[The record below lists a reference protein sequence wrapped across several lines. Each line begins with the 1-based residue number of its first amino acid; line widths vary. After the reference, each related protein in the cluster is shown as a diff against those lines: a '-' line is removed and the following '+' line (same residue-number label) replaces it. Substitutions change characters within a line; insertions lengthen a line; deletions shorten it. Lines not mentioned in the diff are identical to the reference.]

1 VERRDLLALLD
12 QAEAAQVVTI
22 SAGAGFGKSTLLAQW
37 VDRWR
42 GRGGDAVWVTVPHLG
57 DSLDVAMRIAGQVEC
72 GDAVGPLPT
81 AYDDATWSSVTLP
94 RLRDCLSTASAPLL
108 VALDDVMNLTDQRAD
123 ELFETLATGL
133 MDGSQLAVTTRGPT
147 PLALRRLRTTGRT
160 VELGPTE
167 LAMTSREAGELLET
181 DGVTLSPTEVT
192 DLVGRTEGWP
202 VGIFLMGRALASD
215 PDHLD
220 VEGRPGLTPGW
231 ITDYLHDEFLDG
243 LDEKTADLLMHVC
256 VLDVLDGDTCDAV
269 SSLDGSLARL
279 RELAVG
285 NSLIMRTNGA
295 GEQYR
300 FHQLFAEFLRGE
312 SRARSTA
319 TFQLAHRRA
328 FEWFLAKDD
337 IDQAAIHGRE
347 MGDDRALGHMVWAQ
361 AWIRLTK
368 GVMPEVRRWLGGMD
382 DDRLSRDVG
391 LALASFY
398 CTIHEGDT
406 ERTRRF
412 SSTLEEWVGS
422 SQLSPFELAHCQ
434 VALAVVGTD
443 GLDAIVGQTSQA
455 LEVLRPASDPWATVA
470 LFLRGVAQTY
480 LGRPAEAQSDL
491 LAGLALCH
499 ELGVVDMRAHCL
511 AALAGIHLA
520 SGQLPDALRLA
531 DEARSMAYD
540 NGLENIPAMSPVFT
554 ASAAVLVAGGRR
566 EEASTDA
573 VRALRLMALME
584 TIAPWHAVAGRL
596 TLAQV
601 FWSLGD
607 GLRARVLL
615 DESRELTSAST
626 ESPVLAVLAEQVE
639 GLVESAPPSEGGA
652 SLLTTAELKVLQ
664 YLPTHLSF
672 PEIGGQLYLSRH
684 TIKSQAVSAYRKL
697 GVSSRSEAVAR
708 ARELGLLP
716 SA

>member
-1 VERRDLLALLD
+1 VERGDLLALLD

-42 GRGGDAVWVTVPHLG
+42 HRGGDAVWVTVPHLG
-57 DSLDVAMRIAGQVEC
+57 DSLGVAMRIASQVEC
-72 GDAVGPLPT
+72 GDAAGHLPT

-94 RLRDCLSTASAPLL
+94 RLRDCLSTTSAPLL

-147 PLALRRLRTTGRT
+147 PLALRRLRPTGRT
-160 VELGPTE
+160 LELGPPD
-167 LAMTSREAGELLET
+167 LAMTSREAVELLES
-181 DGVTLSPTEVT
+181 DGVTLSPADVTE
-192 DLVGRTEGWP
+192 LVRRTEGWP

-215 PDHLD
+215 PTHLD
-220 VEGRPGLTPGW
+220 VEGHSGLTPGW
-231 ITDYLHDEFLDG
+231 ITDYLQDEFLDG
-243 LDEKTADLLMHVC
+243 LDEKTADFLMQVC
-256 VLDVLDGDTCDAV
+256 VLDVLDGQTCDAV

-279 RELAVG
+279 RELASG
-285 NSLIMRTNGA
+285 NSLIARTNGA

-300 FHQLFAEFLRGE
+300 FHQLFAEFLRSE
-312 SRARSTA
+312 SRARSTS

-328 FEWFLAKDD
+328 FEWFLANGD

-347 MGDDRALGHMVWAQ
+347 MGDDQSFGQMVSAH
-361 AWIRLTK
+361 AWSRLTR
-368 GVMPEVRRWLGGMD
+368 GDMPEVRRWLGGMD
-382 DDRLSRDVG
+382 DDRLSRDVQ
-391 LALASFY
+391 LALANFY
-398 CTIHEGDT
+398 CAIHEGDT
-406 ERTRRF
+406 ERTLKA
-412 SSTLEEWVGS
+412 SSTLE
-422 SQLSPFELAHCQ
+422 QLVRGGRLGPVDLAQCQ
-434 VALAVVGTD
+434 VALAVVGAE
-443 GLDAIVGQTSQA
+443 GLNVIVDQTSQA
-455 LEVLRPASDPWATVA
+455 LEVLQPALDPWATVA
-470 LFLRGVAQTY
+470 LFLRGVAQIY
-480 LGRPAEAQSDL
+480 LGRPAEAQADL
-491 LAGLALCH
+491 LDGVDLCQKV
-499 ELGVVDMRAHCL
+499 GVIDMRAHCL
-511 AALAGIHLA
+511 AALAGMHLA
-520 SGQLPDALRLA
+520 NGELPDALRLA

-554 ASAAVLVAGGRR
+554 ASAGVLVAGGRS
-566 EEASTDA
+566 EEASADA

-607 GLRARVLL
+607 GQRARVLL
-615 DESRELTSAST
+615 DESRELTGAD
-626 ESPVLAVLAEQVE
+626 SPVLAALAQQVQ
-639 GLVESAPPSEGGA
+639 GLVESSSPDEGGA
-652 SLLTTAELKVLQ
+652 SLLTTAELRVLQ

-716 SA
+716 SG